1 MAMGSKTVMAM
12 TGLKALLLAAGLA
25 LTGAGAVAQTAP
37 AAQAPAATAP
47 AQQAPA
53 GETPRAANPTEP
65 AGPQAAADAP
75 VSTELPAA
83 VADPTLDASG
93 ERLNK
98 PVVGVGQPVDRLFGI
113 QPQVTPNGREAAW
126 FHNVI
131 LLPLITVIS
140 LFVLALLVW
149 VIIRYRQAAN
159 PTPSRTS
166 HNTFIE
172 VVWTL
177 APVLILLAI
186 ALPSLKLLAAQYR
199 PAPDNAVT
207 LKAIGNQWYWSYEFP
222 DHGGVAFDANMLK
235 EQAEVPQG
243 ERYRVDG
250 DGPRLLATDNRVV
263 LPVGVPIRL
272 LTTANDVIHSWAI
285 PAFWFKLDAVPGK
298 VNEGSFT
305 IEKPGI
311 YFGQCSE
318 LCGARHAYMP
328 IVVEAVAPAVFAR
341 WIAAKGGTM
350 PGAATPSAA
359 GGVPQPAS
367 DAADDT
373 ATPPEGAGAPV
384 ENAVVTSPSTS
395 QGATGNPAGTGN
407 VDQ

>member
-1 MAMGSKTVMAM
+1 MAGAKIGMAL
-12 TGLKALLLAAGLA
+12 TGLKAMLLAAGLA
-25 LTGAGAVAQTAP
+25 LGGVAAVAQTAP
-37 AAQAPAATAP
+37 AAQAPAAEASAAP
-47 AQQAPA
+47 AAAAPA
-53 GETPRAANPTEP
+53 AGAPAPAAGAAP
-65 AGPQAAADAP
+65 AAEAP
-75 VSTELPAA
+75 VATALPAA
-83 VADPTLDASG
+83 VADPTLDGSG
-93 ERLNK
+93 ARLNK
-98 PVVGVGQPVDRLFGI
+98 PVVGMGQPVDRLFGI

-140 LFVLALLVW
+140 LFVLGLLVW
-149 VIIRYRQAAN
+149 VILRYRQAAN
-159 PTPSRTS
+159 PVPSRNS

-177 APVLILLAI
+177 APVLILVAI
-186 ALPSLKLLAAQYR
+186 AVPSIKLLAAQYR
-199 PAPDNAVT
+199 PAPEGAVT

-235 EQAEVPQG
+235 EQADVPQG

-272 LTTANDVIHSWAI
+272 LTTANDVIHSWAM

-305 IEKPGI
+305 IEKPGV

-328 IVVEAVAPAVFAR
+328 IVVEAVAPEVFAR
-341 WIAAKGGTM
+341 WIASKGGTM
-350 PGAATPSAA
+350 PGAAAPSAA

-367 DAADDT
+367 DVADDT
-373 ATPPEGAGAPV
+373 ATPPEGAGVPV
-384 ENAVVTSPSTS
+384 ENATVTTTNTS
-395 QGATGNPAGTGN
+395 QGATANPGGAGNT
-407 VDQ
+407 DQ